1 MCLGAHGVMFFVAV
15 VAIASVST
23 SICQMN
29 KAARLTSAQDPT
41 EIGQK
46 KNGQQVEHDSIAGI
60 AGKMVKW

>member
-1 MCLGAHGVMFFVAV
+1 MFFVAV

-41 EIGQK
+41 EIGRRMVNK
-46 KNGQQVEHDSIAGI
+46 LNVTPLQVLQ
-60 AGKMVKW
+60 VKW